1 MEGRCVEKASCT
13 TCHGTRE
20 EEEEE
25 VPSGALVHLG
35 PADPS
40 DALLMAHRQR
50 SLKRSQRRE
59 NHGGNREND
68 GLRFHTALAFYHL
81 GHC

>member
-1 MEGRCVEKASCT
+1 MEGRCVEKVPGVRRS
-13 TCHGTRE
+13 
-20 EEEEE
+20 E
-25 VPSGALVHLG
+25 VPSGNVGSSRKATLHN
-35 PADPS
+35 AW
-40 DALLMAHRQR
+40 LMAHRQR

-59 NHGGNREND
+59 NHAGNREND

>member
-1 MEGRCVEKASCT
+1 MYDVSRDRG
-13 TCHGTRE
+13 GGGGGG
-20 EEEEE
+20 
-25 VPSGALVHLG
+25 GAIRNVGSSRKPTLQN
-35 PADPS
+35 
-40 DALLMAHRQR
+40 ALLMAHRER

>member
-1 MEGRCVEKASCT
+1 MYDVSRDRG
-13 TCHGTRE
+13 GGGGG
-20 EEEEE
+20 
-25 VPSGALVHLG
+25 GAIRNVGSSRKPTLQN
-35 PADPS
+35 
-40 DALLMAHRQR
+40 ALLMAHRER